1 MKFGISI
8 LTSRYRKVGG
18 LCTLLFA
25 ALSAIT
31 TTTFAQQKRLS
42 LETGLYLGTDAEG
55 VFIGPALSAGMGY
68 ALGKQ
73 IIVSTQYTFYY
84 SRISGPETFMTHT
97 FDALFTF
104 QFQNVFKPGKG
115 FYFGIGPA
123 WQYRK
128 QTPEE
133 IMVERNNYWLG
144 VFAMGYRCPLNEQ
157 KKINNLA
164 IELKGFGPYIEEDPL
179 GDYVEGLTQ
188 LMLGVR
194 CRF

>member
-1 MKFGISI
+1 MHMINLLSMRHSSLPGCFFFLLS
-8 LTSRYRKVGG
+8 TS
-18 LCTLLFA
+18 LFSQSSQ
-25 ALSAIT
+25 LS
-31 TTTFAQQKRLS
+31 FN
-42 LETGLYLGTDAEG
+42 TGLSVGTDAEG
-55 VFIGPALSAGMGY
+55 VFIGPALTLGVGY
-68 ALGKQ
+68 ELSKNLM
-73 IIVSTQYTFYY
+73 VSTQYTFYY

-97 FDALFTF
+97 LDALFTV
-104 QFQNVFKPGKG
+104 QFQNVFNPKKG
-115 FYFGIGPA
+115 FFFSIGPA

-144 VFAMGYRCPLNEQ
+144 VFAMGYRFPLNEQ